1 MINNNMY
8 PLRIYYA
15 VCLPYILPITTLV
28 GLYSGIREIDYL
40 VERRVPLDQN
50 MFLKHAMGNYAF
62 GMITGLTYPISLPL
76 ITGHYMYSTYKERC
90 RMNG

>member
-1 MINNNMY
+1 MY

-28 GLYSGIREIDYL
+28 GLYSGVREIDYL

-76 ITGHYMYSTYKERC
+76 ITCHYMYSTYKERC